1 MSHLF
6 IVFELK
12 QWFPWNVCL
21 LFFPVQSRYK
31 QNCSDVA
38 IRTFGK
44 QKVTTIKLTWP
55 EQCIHPCSI
64 LLMINTVILLV
75 QNRNWKQFYTS
86 SDPQSPW
93 GEKEDL
99 VLAWVAF
106 TPKIFKMYAVWL
118 FSARPGASISHY
130 CAPSHQNGTL
140 DWLELQQTPVF
151 PVIWAG
157 CHTVSLYLGLN
168 QDFQEIPVFFSFL
181 YRAGP
186 NCSDV
191 KKTFNVDLLIFFFW
205 QIS

>member
-55 EQCIHPCSI
+55 EQCTHPCSI

-140 DWLELQQTPVF
+140 DWLSCFSCNMSWVSHCFIVFRLKPRFPRNPCFLFF
-151 PVIWAG
+151 PVQSRSKLFR
-157 CHTVSLYLGLN
+157 CEENFQCRST
-168 QDFQEIPVFFSFL
+168 DF
-181 YRAGP
+181 
-186 NCSDV
+186 
-191 KKTFNVDLLIFFFW
+191 FFFW